1 MSLSLLAAESRQAQP
16 WKNGGGLTWTLAS
29 APEGAEL
36 DHLDWR
42 LSLALVERAGPFS
55 HFAGLDRLTLV
66 LDGEL
71 ELEVDG
77 RPLILDEAS
86 PAAAFAGEAMVAA
99 RAPAAPVADINLLV
113 RRGAFAG
120 VLERRRFETR
130 AAIVGQDITFV
141 MSRLGG
147 VEAALAG
154 ERLALG
160 AGDALRVDHAR
171 GGLLRLVLAEPDELI
186 IAHVNAVRA

>member
-1 MSLSLLAAESRQAQP
+1 
-16 WKNGGGLTWTLAS
+16 
-29 APEGAEL
+29 
-36 DHLDWR
+36 
-42 LSLALVERAGPFS
+42 
-55 HFAGLDRLTLV
+55 
-66 LDGEL
+66 
-71 ELEVDG
+71 
-77 RPLILDEAS
+77 
-86 PAAAFAGEAMVAA
+86 
-99 RAPAAPVADINLLV
+99 
-113 RRGAFAG
+113 

-154 ERLALG
+154 QRLALG
-160 AGDALRVDHAR
+160 PGDALRVDHAR